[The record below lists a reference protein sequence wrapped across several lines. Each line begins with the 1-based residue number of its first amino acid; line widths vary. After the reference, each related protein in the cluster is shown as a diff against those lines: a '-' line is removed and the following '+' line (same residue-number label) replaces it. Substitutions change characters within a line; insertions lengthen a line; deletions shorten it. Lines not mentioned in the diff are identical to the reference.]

1 MSTPGRPVHRRPF
14 LRALAISLLVH
25 AALVACLLR
34 SLEATPPRSPVRPAT
49 RITLRPLPPRPRPVD
64 PHRPPPPAPAHRPGA
79 PSAPTTASRPSGDR
93 PSAPVPPAS
102 APVPRTPTP
111 DAPIQLFPGSA
122 VARGAGPVPPPDTG
136 ASTARDVPDS
146 PAVEGKRVL
155 ERVET
160 MRRDAL
166 ADRLVATGVDDYFKD
181 YRRALQGHMGQP
193 PPGGGPKHGDLTAG
207 QRSINAWLDALE
219 EANSQRDPPKGE
231 RMPAQNV
238 QDVTG
243 RMDEFIANQLGTM
256 AVQPS
261 FSAQRLVQRAAA
273 GAPVAV
279 LRIVQRADGSIA
291 STELVASSG
300 DKVFDAYVVEHAP
313 LALAAVPRP
322 PARQGAGLH
331 PDGTKTEW
339 AFFRAG
345 GGCGV
350 LLLRVY

>member
-1 MSTPGRPVHRRPF
+1 MSTQRTPVQRRPF
-14 LRALAISLLVH
+14 VRALAASLLLH
-25 AALVACLLR
+25 AALLAWFMR
-34 SLEATPPRSPVRPAT
+34 SLETPPPTPQRPAT
-49 RITLRPLPPRPRPVD
+49 RITLRSLPPRP
-64 PHRPPPPAPAHRPGA
+64 PAPGQHHAPGTGPTREPLRPAA
-79 PSAPTTASRPSGDR
+79 PGTASRPSTGGT
-93 PSAPVPPAS
+93 SAPPPPAS
-102 APVPRTPTP
+102 PHPPSP
-111 DAPIQLFPGSA
+111 DAPIQLFPGGA

-160 MRRDAL
+160 MRRDNL

-181 YRRALQGHMGQP
+181 YRRALQSHMGPP
-193 PPGGGPKHGDLTAG
+193 PPGGGPKHGDLTPG
-207 QRSINAWLDALE
+207 QQWINAWLDALE
-219 EANSQRDPPKGE
+219 EANSRRDPPKTE
-231 RMPAQNV
+231 RMPAQDV

-243 RMDEFIANQLGTM
+243 RMDEFVANQLGPM

-261 FSAQRLVQRAAA
+261 FSAQRLLQRAGA
-273 GAPVAV
+273 GTPVAV
-279 LRIVQRADGSIA
+279 LLIVQRADGSIA

-300 DKVFDAYVVEHAP
+300 DKAFDAYVVEHAP

-331 PDGTKTEW
+331 PDGTRTEW
-339 AFFRAG
+339 AFYRAG
-345 GGCGV
+345 EGCGV